1 MKETTIK
8 ELYEKNPDMRVLI
21 DDEGKVTLKEPTG
34 RWKPEFGEQY
44 WFINSNGYISSSF
57 WEGGLMGDERNR
69 YELSNVFAT
78 TSEAKTAG
86 ERLRIR
92 AELLDCGGKEVF
104 EVSTRPTYAI
114 GCSSTGDFYTSCTCV
129 PDLGTICFESSEEL
143 RSAIE
148 KVGKERVKKYMFG
161 VDEASNEIK

>member
-57 WEGGLMGDERNR
+57 WEGGLKGDERNR

-92 AELLDCGGKEVF
+92 AELLDCGGKETF
-104 EVSTRPTYAI
+104 EKSSCRWAI
-114 GCSSTGDFYTSCTCV
+114 GWSDGHLTPDEWYVQVPHSTFGSIPMSRLKPPLKKWV
-129 PDLGTICFESSEEL
+129 KKEL
-143 RSAIE
+143 RNIFLVSRI
-148 KVGKERVKKYMFG
+148 
-161 VDEASNEIK
+161 S